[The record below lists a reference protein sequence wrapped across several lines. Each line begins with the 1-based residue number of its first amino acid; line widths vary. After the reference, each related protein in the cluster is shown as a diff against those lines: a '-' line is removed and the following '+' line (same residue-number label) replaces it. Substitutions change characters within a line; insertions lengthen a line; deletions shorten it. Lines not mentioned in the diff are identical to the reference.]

1 MKKQSTG
8 SKIKEKEHN
17 KKDAEGTAEDDSQR
31 TAMEKLIKDKTGEEN
46 RLKGKTDKTG
56 ITGFNPLGFDGSKR
70 VSGQRAF
77 AKKRSAMSHYIT
89 KK

>member
-1 MKKQSTG
+1 MKQKNKKQTAG
-8 SKIKEKEHN
+8 SKKEAADN
-17 KKDAEGTAEDDSQR
+17 SQEK
-31 TAMEKLIKDKTGEEN
+31 AMEMLINDKTGEEN
-46 RLKGKTDKTG
+46 RLKGKTGKAG
-56 ITGFNPLGFDGSKR
+56 IKGFNPLGFDGSKR